1 LQTLL
6 PPLIARLQPTAV
18 AFQGERL
25 SANPTRWVGTESG
38 AAPEDTWSTCDLD
51 KYGAGDPDACC
62 WFPAET
68 DFTVLANDA
77 WFFQEG
83 AAVRSDAVLRG
94 MYEASVGRNTVALLG
109 VGIPPNGTMA
119 GTEQAAAMAR
129 LGAYVSGC
137 YGGAP
142 LAALV
147 NASGAALTLPLPG
160 GAGALVDR
168 VVVDE
173 DQREGQRV
181 RGWRLDFQLVNGS
194 SVPAAAGASI
204 GNRRIAVVPPALAQL
219 PVAAVTLTITN
230 ATALPAFR
238 RVALL
243 GGCDEL
249 ARRIDAAAAAAA
261 AAAA

>member
-1 LQTLL
+1 
-6 PPLIARLQPTAV
+6 
-18 AFQGERL
+18 
-25 SANPTRWVGTESG
+25 
-38 AAPEDTWSTCDLD
+38 
-51 KYGAGDPDACC
+51 
-62 WFPAET
+62 
-68 DFTVLANDA
+68 
-77 WFFQEG
+77 
-83 AAVRSDAVLRG
+83 VRSDAVLRG

-109 VGIPPNGTMA
+109 VGVPPNGTLA

-129 LGAYVSGC
+129 LGAYISGC

-147 NASGAALTLPLPG
+147 NVSGAALTLPLPG
-160 GAGALVDR
+160 GGGGGGGGGALVDR

-194 SVPAAAGASI
+194 SVSAAAGASI

-249 ARRIDAAAAAAA
+249 AQRIDAAAAAAA
-261 AAAA
+261 AVAPLSE